1 MDEKRIEPQYTE
13 WVLPN
18 WSSFIPLLG
27 IFPALWLT
35 FLPINVFIGIWSGLG
50 ATILVGSLMVAKSAR
65 IVVTQGQLQVSNAK
79 IDRRFVAGV
88 TVIDKSNAFAARGRD
103 LNPRAWIHFQGS
115 VQTLA
120 RVEINDPEDPTPY
133 WLFSTRNPEKLKAS
147 LGF

>member
-120 RVEINDPEDPTPY
+120 RVEINDPDDPTPY